1 MKKQILFSIT
11 LLIAMS
17 SMPAQATEAKN
28 TASGKSTWTIL
39 KAAAKILI
47 GANLALGGASGL
59 IAGIPMIGIGLF
71 SGNNPRNDI
80 ALMGGGI
87 TILGAAA
94 TAGGI
99 ALLYSGTND
108 LNENEEPA

>member
-1 MKKQILFSIT
+1 
-11 LLIAMS
+11 MS

-47 GANLALGGASGL
+47 GANLTLVGVPFL
-59 IAGIPMIGIGLF
+59 IMGIPTLGIGLF
-71 SGNNPRNDI
+71 SGNKPKADHHFSHIGNQDDFV
-80 ALMGGGI
+80 LMGGLA
-87 TILGAAA
+87 TIFGSAA

-108 LNENEEPA
+108 LNEKEEPA